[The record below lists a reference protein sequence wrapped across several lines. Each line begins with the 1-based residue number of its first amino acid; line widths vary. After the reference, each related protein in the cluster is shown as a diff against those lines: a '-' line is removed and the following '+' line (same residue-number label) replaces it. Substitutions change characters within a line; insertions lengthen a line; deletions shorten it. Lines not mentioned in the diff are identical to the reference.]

1 MYCNILVTKPFDQY
15 FTYKFNID
23 QKIKKGSLVM
33 VPFGKKKDQIGLV
46 YEIIDVL
53 PTEIEKLHIR
63 EIISVFENIVLN
75 EKLIQFVDWIADY
88 TLAPKGLVLKLILIN
103 NKIVNYD
110 LSDNFQNIIK
120 TEEIKLN
127 AEQLES
133 YNVINKAL
141 ISKFHPIVLQGVTGS
156 GKTEVYFEAIKKILK
171 QQKQALVMLPE
182 ISLTPQFQERFK
194 IRFGFTPDIWHS
206 KVTEKKKKI
215 IWHRCYQGKSI
226 IVVGT
231 RSSLFLPFNNLGLI
245 VVDEEHDLSF
255 KQEDQIRYQA
265 RDLAIVKSKIE
276 KIPIVLS
283 SATPSLETHHNI
295 QLKKFTH
302 LFLSSQFSGLKLPDI
317 KLIDMKNEQLKNN
330 QWISQTILNAVKK
343 SLLKGEQSLLFLN
356 RRGYSPLVLCYSCG
370 FRHQCIQ
377 CSSWLVMHKKKN
389 RLLCHH
395 CGLISSIENTCVKCQ
410 TPDSLKPVGPGVER
424 LAEEIESIFPN
435 YSSKI
440 MSSDTANTPNKIK
453 KIVDDF
459 ENKKIDILVAT
470 QIMAKGYHFPN
481 LSIVGVID
489 ADLGLMGG
497 DMRAI
502 ERTYNL
508 LQQVSG
514 RAGRAKKV
522 GQVFIQTYHPDNPV
536 ISSFKNRDRDSFIKK
551 TLEERRL
558 FNIPPFSFMTAIIL
572 SGTSKAKVESF
583 ANKLV
588 KSYVIEKGIDI
599 LGTVEAPLF
608 LLRGRYRYRLLLKG
622 DKRNRLNALTRKI
635 IEKTPIPSAIRIT
648 IDVDPYTFM

>member
-1 MYCNILVTKPFDQY
+1 MYCNILVTKPFDRY
-15 FTYKFNID
+15 FTYKFNIGH
-23 QKIKKGSLVM
+23 KIKKGSLVL

-46 YEIIDVL
+46 YEIVKTL
-53 PTEIEKLHIR
+53 PKELEALHIKEIE
-63 EIISVFENIVLN
+63 SVLEHVVLN
-75 EKLIQFVDWIADY
+75 EKLMQFVDWIANY

-103 NKIVNYD
+103 NKIVDYN
-110 LSDNFQNIIK
+110 LSDNFKNIIK
-120 TEEIKLN
+120 AEKVQLN
-127 AEQLES
+127 VEQLES
-133 YNVINKAL
+133 YKVINKAL
-141 ISKFHPIVLQGVTGS
+141 VPKFHPIVLEGVTGS
-156 GKTEVYFEAIKKILK
+156 GKTEVYFEAIEKILELR
-171 QQKQALVMLPE
+171 KQALIMLPE

-194 IRFGFTPDIWHS
+194 TRFGFAPDLWHS

-215 IWHRCYQGKSI
+215 IWHCCYQGKSI

-245 VVDEEHDLSF
+245 VIDEEHDLSF
-255 KQEDQIRYQA
+255 KQEDKIRYHA

-276 KIPIVLS
+276 KIPIILS

-295 QLKKFTH
+295 QVKKFTH
-302 LFLSSQFSGLKLPDI
+302 LFLSSQFSGLKLPNI

-330 QWISQTILNAVKK
+330 QWISQTIVDALKK
-343 SLLKGEQSLLFLN
+343 SLSNGEQSLLFLN

-370 FRHQCIQ
+370 FRYQCNQ
-377 CSSWLVMHKKKN
+377 CSAWLVMHKKKN

-395 CGLISSIENTCVKCQ
+395 CGSISLIENTCVKCQ
-410 TPDSLKPVGPGVER
+410 TLDSLKPIGPGVER
-424 LAEEIESIFPN
+424 LAEEIELIFPN
-435 YSSKI
+435 YSTKI
-440 MSSDTANTPNKIK
+440 MSSDNANTPNKIK

-489 ADLGLMGG
+489 ADLGLTGG

-508 LQQVSG
+508 LQQVGG
-514 RAGRAKKV
+514 RAGRTKKV

-536 ISSFKNRDRDSFIKK
+536 ISSLKSRDRESFIKQ
-551 TLEERRL
+551 TLEERKL

-572 SGTSKAKVESF
+572 SGTSKATVESF
-583 ANKLV
+583 ANNLV
-588 KSYVIEKGIDI
+588 KSYVIEKGIEI
-599 LGTVEAPLF
+599 LGPVEAPLF

-622 DKRNRLNALTRKI
+622 DKRSKLNVFTRKVL
-635 IEKTPIPSAIRIT
+635 EKIPIPSTIRIT